1 MEIKGSSWEPKSPSL
16 FLSWLSYF
24 PSICLNN
31 RYEMT
36 VQNVDIRMFRNVVG
50 HADVHIRL
58 VNNLIIFVIRTRF
71 FIFKTVLRIFKVDS
85 PNEQVI
91 CLLSSLRLLACRLLA
106 SCPVLSKSCPRE

>member
-1 MEIKGSSWEPKSPSL
+1 
-16 FLSWLSYF
+16 
-24 PSICLNN
+24 
-31 RYEMT
+31 MT
-36 VQNVDIRMFRNVVG
+36 VQNVDIRMFRPGMYLAQLGMKNL
-50 HADVHIRL
+50 HSADVHIRL

>member
-1 MEIKGSSWEPKSPSL
+1 
-16 FLSWLSYF
+16 
-24 PSICLNN
+24 
-31 RYEMT
+31 MT

-50 HADVHIRL
+50 PVPLGMKNLHSADVHIRL

>member
-1 MEIKGSSWEPKSPSL
+1 
-16 FLSWLSYF
+16 
-24 PSICLNN
+24 
-31 RYEMT
+31 MT

-50 HADVHIRL
+50 PVGGMKNLHSADVHIRL

>member
-1 MEIKGSSWEPKSPSL
+1 
-16 FLSWLSYF
+16 
-24 PSICLNN
+24 
-31 RYEMT
+31 MT

-50 HADVHIRL
+50 PVGHEGGMKNLHSADVHIRL

-71 FIFKTVLRIFKVDS
+71 FTFKTVLRIFKVDS

-106 SCPVLSKSCPRE
+106 SCPALCKSCPRE